1 MKIAGA
7 ILAGGQ
13 GRRMGG
19 IDKPLADLAGRP
31 LIAHVAARLAP
42 QVDHLV
48 INANGDP
55 ARFAFLDL
63 AVVPDRP
70 GIGEGPLAGLAT
82 MLARRHGAGDITHL
96 ATAPADTP
104 FLPHD
109 LVALLADALAHGGG
123 DAIAV
128 AASAGRMHPVAAL
141 WPVSL
146 SRDLDS
152 HLATDRKQSFMAFL
166 EGRTVV
172 AVNFAAPPDGPDPFL
187 NVNTPDELAA
197 AVVHALR

>member
-31 LIAHVAARLAP
+31 LIAHVAGRLAP

-55 ARFAFLDL
+55 ARFSFLGL
-63 AVVPDRP
+63 AVAPDRS
-70 GIGEGPLAGLAT
+70 GIGEGPLAGLASL
-82 MLARRHGAGDITHL
+82 LARLHSAPDFTHL

-104 FLPHD
+104 FLPRD
-109 LVALLADALAHGGG
+109 LVTRLANALGQAPEGAV
-123 DAIAV
+123 AV
-128 AASAGRMHPVAAL
+128 AASEGRMHPVAGL

-146 SRDLDS
+146 SHDLDIY
-152 HLATDRKQSFMAFL
+152 LATDRKQSFMAFL

-172 AVNFAAPPDGPDPFL
+172 VVDFATPADGPDPFL

-197 AVVHALR
+197 AAVHARR